1 MSSQFLCSVSVTYCT
16 TGPDTGKVTKLVT
29 DMVMDREFGNTRGVS
44 GLPAAAIVAGDE
56 SSFDATPPLVALERL
71 LFQKKP
77 KQIMD
82 DESVLDSYAP
92 PFPKSVLLQLAE
104 GVVDSNFGLDD
115 SNLLSR
121 DFTYIEPLLGPLSK
135 EQYISQFEEYNVLGG
150 MPDLDYGLEEF
161 RIDQYDPYRVWVD
174 SR

>member
-1 MSSQFLCSVSVTYCT
+1 MTTMGGSLPRSWNHDIVLRAVPASIFENIFSILPFSVSVTYCT
-16 TGPDTGKVTKLVT
+16 TGPDTGKITKLVT
-29 DMVMDREFGNTRGVS
+29 DMVMDREFGNTRGFS

-56 SSFDATPPLVALERL
+56 SSFDSTPPLVALERL

-77 KQIMD
+77 KQIME

-115 SNLLSR
+115 NNLLSR

-135 EQYISQFEEYNVLGG
+135 EQ
-150 MPDLDYGLEEF
+150 
-161 RIDQYDPYRVWVD
+161 
-174 SR
+174 